1 MVKGGAYLFLGPEL
15 GEKEEAIAAF
25 RKANPE
31 LTVYYA
37 GETPVDRIVAELRTG
52 SLFAEARL
60 ALLKNAEEIKK
71 KEELDLLASCLASP
85 PADTTLIL
93 VSDEFSLSRTLE
105 KAVPPERKRVFWEL
119 DEGRKTEWVANFF
132 RREGYEINADGIETI
147 LELVE
152 NNTGALRREC
162 MRLMLFF
169 GKGERIDGEAAER
182 WLSHT
187 REESAF
193 TLFSRIAR
201 GEPEKSL
208 ESLRTLL
215 AAKESPQSILAGLL
229 WCFRKFREYLSLRER
244 SGGQGGEREY
254 KKIGLA
260 SRKKRQD
267 YIEAG
272 RRFPSADPC
281 ISLLADYDCRTRA
294 AGTAWE
300 GLLMDNLV
308 CALLGMQG
316 GYGKG

>member
-1 MVKGGAYLFLGPEL
+1 MAKGSAYLFLGPEL
-15 GEKEEAIAAF
+15 GEKDDAIAAF

-31 LTVYYA
+31 FTVYYA
-37 GETPVDRIVAELRTG
+37 GETPADRIAAELRNG

-60 ALLKNAEEIKK
+60 VLLKSAEQIKK
-71 KEELDLLASCLASP
+71 KDDLELLASCLAAP

-93 VSDEFSLSRTLE
+93 VSDEFSLSRVLE
-105 KAVPPERKRVFWEL
+105 KAVPPERRRVFWEL
-119 DEGRKTEWVANFF
+119 DEGRKTEWVAEFF
-132 RREGYEINADGIETI
+132 RREGCEISAGGIETI

-169 GKGERIDGEAAER
+169 GRGERIDGEGAER

-201 GEPEKSL
+201 GEAEKSL

-229 WCFRKFREYLSLRER
+229 WCFRKFREYLALRDQAAGPVDEF
-244 SGGQGGEREY
+244 EY

-272 RRFPSADPC
+272 RRFASADPC

-294 AGTAWE
+294 AGTVWE
-300 GLLMDNLV
+300 TPLMDNLV
-308 CALLGMQG
+308 CGLLGMQR
-316 GYGKG
+316 KTL